1 MNENVTV
8 TNDNGAEI
16 LVVHP
21 DNLASFLA
29 EMVEEAEKYHR
40 YLTSADT
47 DSQPSS

>member
-1 MNENVTV
+1 MSKNQIV

-21 DNLASFLA
+21 DNLAEFIA
-29 EMVEEAEKYHR
+29 ECVAAAEEHQR